1 MAVELGSLVAE
12 VKEKIELD
20 TLKNKTLAVDAYNT
34 IYQFLSIIRQPNG
47 MPLTDRDGRVTSHL
61 SGLFYRNIN
70 LFEHGITPIYVFD
83 GVPPILKQKTI
94 EARMN
99 RREEARKEWNKALA
113 EGRIEEARTHAMA
126 STRINKEIVQ
136 SSKDLLD
143 YMGITYIQAPSEG
156 EAQAARMAKE
166 GAVYAAASQDYDLF
180 LFGSDTVIRNLT
192 ISGRR
197 KIPRKNVY
205 VDITPERIVLQ
216 DLLKNL
222 GINQIQLIWLG
233 ILIGTDFDE
242 GIEGIG
248 PKTALRIVKE
258 SKSLDDIVRYLDAKG
273 KSFDVSPEE
282 VEKIFIEPET
292 AEIKKDELREKI
304 KSASPDKE
312 SIIKFMCEEHGFS
325 EERIGKF
332 ADTLIE
338 LKNRAGQKGI
348 DSWI

>member
-292 AEIKKDELREKI
+292 VEIKKDELREKI
-304 KSASPDKE
+304 KSARPDKE
-312 SIIKFMCEEHGFS
+312 SIIKFMCDEHGFS